1 VEGAPEV
8 PRYRYHRAKAY
19 ALLARYD
26 DARAEYMR
34 VINLDP
40 MGPWEQ
46 LALTDLVVLPPEA
59 AKI

>member
-1 VEGAPEV
+1 MEGAPEV

-19 ALLARYD
+19 TLLARYD

-40 MGPWEQ
+40 TGPWEQ
-46 LALTDLVVLPPEA
+46 LALTDLVVLPPSAET
-59 AKI
+59 